1 MNLESYFGPLDK
13 KYCIYFYLLSIFFG
27 FVFIFTLISIIIGVV
42 IYHKK
47 INKSL
52 LMHSIFVLL
61 NSFIAYFVNR
71 LLNTM
76 CNRSLV

>member
-13 KYCIYFYLLSIFFG
+13 KYCVYFYMLSVFFG
-27 FVFIFTLISIIIGVV
+27 FIFITTLFLIIFTIIF
-42 IYHKK
+42 YHKK
-47 INKSL
+47 MNIIVQL
-52 LMHSIFVLL
+52 IFMLI